1 MLILIDKNTL
11 RMIASASNR
20 KLMALVQKW
29 DFPEVNGLVV
39 DSEIGREWTALD
51 EDQMGILYT
60 NMSGQVAP
68 EYKVAIEQ
76 LRQYAGQWPE
86 YPKPLS
92 YFEDLEAQQTVSQPV
107 TTEEAAAAQST
118 APEQLA
124 PQPPIEE
131 DENGLEREYESEDI
145 PGTGE
150 DEGPFYWVHPE
161 SNSCGFVETRAE
173 LNEALSHPCVEEID
187 KDRYE
192 ELTANEKPEDAE
204 LSAGTHFVSHR
215 DLEQAQN
222 HEPVSRATHQAII
235 TGVENAN
242 KAMTPE
248 QKEAAKASAPTKP
261 EKAKSAE
268 PSAPRKPGATKM
280 VWDIADARLAANP
293 GMDLKTLRK
302 LIVAECKAQG
312 INEGTAGTQF
322 GKWKSSKGL

>member
-60 NMSGQVAP
+60 NMSGQTAP

-76 LRQYAGQWPE
+76 LRQYAGSWPE

-118 APEQLA
+118 APEELA
-124 PQPPIEE
+124 PHPPIEE
-131 DENGLEREYESEDI
+131 DEDGLEKEYESEDI

-150 DEGPFYWVHPE
+150 DE
-161 SNSCGFVETRAE
+161 
-173 LNEALSHPCVEEID
+173 
-187 KDRYE
+187 
-192 ELTANEKPEDAE
+192 
-204 LSAGTHFVSHR
+204 GTHFVSHR

-302 LIVAECKAQG
+302 LIVAECEAQG
-312 INEGTAGTQF
+312 INGGTAATQF